1 MSSELQAGEITQ
13 LRVARLQ
20 EYGYFLT
27 NGYEDV
33 LLHKRESLNKYEEN
47 EEVEV
52 FLYHDHEGRLSAT
65 ETMPTVTLDSFSIL
79 KVVEVKHSLG
89 VFVDIGIQKDM
100 LLSKD
105 DLPYDWATWPAI
117 GDELYCGLKLD
128 KKQRLFAD
136 LSKFEEIQELSVIAP
151 PDSKNTEVEGLVFRF
166 LEDGVSILTSEGYL
180 AYLHKDEMKEQVR
193 LGERL
198 TMRITFV
205 REDGRVNVSTRPLVK
220 EARLEDSDRL
230 VAYMKERDNQ
240 MPFTDK
246 SDPESIKKEF
256 NISKAAFKRAM
267 GKLLKEKKVEQKD
280 GMTIL
285 KA

>member
-1 MSSELQAGEITQ
+1 MSSELQAGEIIQ

-33 LLHKRESLNKYEEN
+33 MLHKREALNKYEEN
-47 EEVEV
+47 DEVEV
-52 FLYHDHEGRLSAT
+52 FLYHDHQGRLSAT

-136 LSKFEEIQELSVIAP
+136 LSKFEEIQELSVVAP

-280 GMTIL
+280 GLTIL

>member
-1 MSSELQAGEITQ
+1 MASELLAGEITQ
-13 LRVARLQ
+13 LRVARMQ

-33 LLHKRESLNKYEEN
+33 MLHKKEAKNKYEEN
-47 EEVEV
+47 DEVEV
-52 FLYHDHEGRLSAT
+52 FLYHDHQGRLSAT

-79 KVVEVKHSLG
+79 KVVEVKRSLG

-105 DLPYDWATWPAI
+105 DLPYDWALWPAI

-136 LSKFEEIQELSVIAP
+136 LSKFEEIQELSIVAP
-151 PDSKNTEVEGLVFRF
+151 AESKNTEVEGLVFRF

-193 LGERL
+193 LGQRL

-220 EARLEDSDRL
+220 EARIEDSDRL
-230 VAYMKERDNQ
+230 LTYMKERDNQ

-246 SDPESIKKEF
+246 SDPEAIKKEF

-267 GKLLKEKKVEQKD
+267 GKLLKEKQVEQKD
-280 GMTIL
+280 GMTFI
-285 KA
+285 KS

>member
-1 MSSELQAGEITQ
+1 MASELLAGEITQ
-13 LRVARLQ
+13 LRVARMQ

-27 NGYEDV
+27 NGFEDV
-33 LLHKRESLNKYEEN
+33 MLHKREAKNNYEEN
-47 EEVEV
+47 DEVEV
-52 FLYHDHEGRLSAT
+52 FLYHDHQGRLSAT

-105 DLPYDWATWPAI
+105 DLPYDWAMWPAI

-136 LSKFEEIQELSVIAP
+136 LSKFEEIQELSIVAP
-151 PDSKNTEVEGLVFRF
+151 AESKNTEVEGLVFRF

-193 LGERL
+193 LGQRL

-220 EARLEDSDRL
+220 EARVEDSDRL
-230 VAYMKERDNQ
+230 LTYMKERDNQ

-246 SDPESIKKEF
+246 SDPEAIKKEF

-267 GKLLKEKKVEQKD
+267 GKLLKEKQVEQKD
-280 GMTIL
+280 GFTIL
-285 KA
+285 KS

>member
-1 MSSELQAGEITQ
+1 M
-13 LRVARLQ
+13 Q

-33 LLHKRESLNKYEEN
+33 MLHKKEAKNKYEEN
-47 EEVEV
+47 DEVEV
-52 FLYHDHEGRLSAT
+52 FLYHDHQGRLSAT

-79 KVVEVKHSLG
+79 KVVEVKRSLG

-105 DLPYDWATWPAI
+105 DLPYDWALWPAI

-136 LSKFEEIQELSVIAP
+136 LSKFEEIQELSIVAP
-151 PDSKNTEVEGLVFRF
+151 AESKNTEVEGLVFRF

-193 LGERL
+193 LGQRL

-220 EARLEDSDRL
+220 EARIEDSDRL
-230 VAYMKERDNQ
+230 LTYMKERDNQ

-246 SDPESIKKEF
+246 SDPEAIKKEF

-267 GKLLKEKKVEQKD
+267 GKLLKEKQVEQKD
-280 GMTIL
+280 GMTFI
-285 KA
+285 KS

>member
-1 MSSELQAGEITQ
+1 MASELLAGEITQ
-13 LRVARLQ
+13 LRVARMQ

-33 LLHKRESLNKYEEN
+33 MLHKREAINKYEEN
-47 EEVEV
+47 DEVEV
-52 FLYHDHEGRLSAT
+52 FLYHDHQGRLSAT

-136 LSKFEEIQELSVIAP
+136 LSKFEEIQELSIVAP
-151 PDSKNTEVEGLVFRF
+151 AESKNTEVEGLVFRF
-166 LEDGVSILTSEGYL
+166 LDDGVSILTSEGYL

-193 LGERL
+193 LGQRL

-220 EARLEDSDRL
+220 EARVEDSDRL
-230 VAYMKERDNQ
+230 LTYMKERDNQ

-246 SDPESIKKEF
+246 SDPEAIKKEF

-280 GMTIL
+280 GFTIL
-285 KA
+285 KS

>member
-1 MSSELQAGEITQ
+1 MSSELLAGEITQ
-13 LRVARLQ
+13 LRVARIQ

-33 LLHKRESLNKYEEN
+33 LLHKRESKNHYEEN
-47 EEVEV
+47 DNVKV

-65 ETMPTVTLDSFSIL
+65 ETMPLVTLDSFSIL

-89 VFVDIGIQKDM
+89 VFVDVGIQKDM

-136 LSKFEEIQELSVIAP
+136 LSKFEEIQELSVNAP
-151 PDSKNTEVEGLVFRF
+151 AECKNAEVEGLVFR
-166 LEDGVSILTSEGYL
+166 LLDDGVSILTGEGYL
-180 AYLHKDEMKEQVR
+180 AYLHKDEMKEPVR
-193 LGERL
+193 LGQRL

-230 VAYMKERDNQ
+230 LSYMMERDGE

-246 SDPESIKKEF
+246 SDPEAIKKEF

-280 GMTIL
+280 GYTFI
-285 KA
+285 KS

>member
-1 MSSELQAGEITQ
+1 MASELQAGEITQ
-13 LRVARLQ
+13 LRVARMQ

-33 LLHKRESLNKYEEN
+33 MLHKREAKNKYEEN
-47 EEVEV
+47 DEVEV
-52 FLYHDHEGRLSAT
+52 FLYHDHQGRLSAT

-136 LSKFEEIQELSVIAP
+136 LSKFEEIQELSIVAP
-151 PDSKNTEVEGLVFRF
+151 AESKNTEVEGLVFRF
-166 LEDGVSILTSEGYL
+166 LDEGVSILTSEGYL

-193 LGERL
+193 LGQRL
-198 TMRITFV
+198 SMRITFV

-230 VAYMKERDNQ
+230 LAYMRERDNQ

-246 SDPESIKKEF
+246 SDPEAIKKEF

-280 GMTIL
+280 GFTIL
-285 KA
+285 KS

>member
-1 MSSELQAGEITQ
+1 MATQLYAGEITT
-13 LRVARLQ
+13 LKVARKQ
-20 EYGYFLT
+20 DYGYFLT
-27 NGYEDV
+27 NGDEDV
-33 LLHKRESLNKYEEN
+33 LLHKNESLQEHGED

-65 ETMPTVTLDSFSIL
+65 ETMPVVTLDSFSIL
-79 KVVEVKHSLG
+79 KVVGVQPRLG

-105 DLPYDWATWPAI
+105 DLPEDRTRWPEN

-128 KKQRLFAD
+128 KKNRLFAD
-136 LSKFEEIQELSVIAP
+136 LSNFEEIKELSKEASG
-151 PDSKNTEVEGLVFRF
+151 DLKNLETEGVVYRFGEEGA
-166 LEDGVSILTSEGYL
+166 SILTEEGYL
-180 AYLHKDEMKEQVR
+180 AFLHNDEMKQSVR
-193 LGERL
+193 LGERVKV
-198 TMRITFV
+198 RVTFV

-220 EARLEDSDRL
+220 EARLEDADEL
-230 VAYMKERDNQ
+230 LKYMDERGGK

-246 SDPESIKKEF
+246 SDPDAIKNEF

-280 GMTIL
+280 GYTFIIS
-285 KA
+285 

>member
-1 MSSELQAGEITQ
+1 MASELLAGEITQ
-13 LRVARLQ
+13 LRVARMQ

-33 LLHKRESLNKYEEN
+33 MLHKKEAKNKYEEN
-47 EEVEV
+47 DEVEV
-52 FLYHDHEGRLSAT
+52 FLYHDHQGRLSAT

-79 KVVEVKHSLG
+79 KVVEVKRSLG

-105 DLPYDWATWPAI
+105 DLPYDWALWPAI

-136 LSKFEEIQELSVIAP
+136 LSKFEEIQELSIVSPAE
-151 PDSKNTEVEGLVFRF
+151 SKNTEVEGLVFRF
-166 LEDGVSILTSEGYL
+166 LEDGVSIITSEGYL

-193 LGERL
+193 LGQRL

-220 EARLEDSDRL
+220 EARIEDSDRL
-230 VAYMKERDNQ
+230 LTYMKERDNQ

-246 SDPESIKKEF
+246 SDPEAIKKEF

-267 GKLLKEKKVEQKD
+267 GKLLKEKQVEQKD
-280 GMTIL
+280 GMTFI
-285 KA
+285 KS

>member
-1 MSSELQAGEITQ
+1 MASELHAGEMTT
-13 LRVARLQ
+13 LRVARMQ

-33 LLHKRESLNKYEEN
+33 MLHKKEAKNHYEEDD
-47 EEVEV
+47 EVEV
-52 FLYHDHEGRLSAT
+52 FLYHDHQGRLSAT
-65 ETMPTVTLDSFSIL
+65 ETVPLVTMDSFSIL
-79 KVVEVKHSLG
+79 KVVEVKRSLG

-136 LSKFEEIQELSVIAP
+136 LSKFEEIQELSVAAP
-151 PDSKNTEVEGLVFRF
+151 ADSKNAEVEGLVFRF
-166 LEDGVSILTSEGYL
+166 LDDGVSILTSEGYL

-193 LGERL
+193 LGQRL
-198 TMRITFV
+198 KMRITFV

-230 VAYMKERDNQ
+230 VAYMEKHGNE

-246 SDPESIKKEF
+246 SDPEAIKNEF

-267 GKLLKEKKVEQKD
+267 GKLIKEKKVEQQE
-280 GMTIL
+280 GVTIL
-285 KA
+285 KS

>member
-1 MSSELQAGEITQ
+1 MASELLAGEITQ
-13 LRVARLQ
+13 LRVARMQ

-33 LLHKRESLNKYEEN
+33 MLHKKEAKNKYEEN
-47 EEVEV
+47 DEVEV
-52 FLYHDHEGRLSAT
+52 FLYHDHQGRLSAT

-79 KVVEVKHSLG
+79 KVVEVKRSLG

-105 DLPYDWATWPAI
+105 DLPYDWALWPAI
-117 GDELYCGLKLD
+117 GDEVYCGLKLD

-136 LSKFEEIQELSVIAP
+136 LSKFEEIQELSIAAP
-151 PDSKNTEVEGLVFRF
+151 AESKNTEVEGLVFRF

-193 LGERL
+193 LGQRL

-220 EARLEDSDRL
+220 EARIEDSDRL
-230 VAYMKERDNQ
+230 LTYMKERDNQ

-246 SDPESIKKEF
+246 SDPEAIKKEF

-267 GKLLKEKKVEQKD
+267 GKLLKEKQVEQKD
-280 GMTIL
+280 GMTFI
-285 KA
+285 KS

>member
-1 MSSELQAGEITQ
+1 M
-13 LRVARLQ
+13 
-20 EYGYFLT
+20 
-27 NGYEDV
+27 
-33 LLHKRESLNKYEEN
+33 LHKREALNKYEEN
-47 EEVEV
+47 DEVEV
-52 FLYHDHEGRLSAT
+52 FLYHDHQGRLSAT

-136 LSKFEEIQELSVIAP
+136 LSKFEEIQELSVVAP

-280 GMTIL
+280 GLTIL